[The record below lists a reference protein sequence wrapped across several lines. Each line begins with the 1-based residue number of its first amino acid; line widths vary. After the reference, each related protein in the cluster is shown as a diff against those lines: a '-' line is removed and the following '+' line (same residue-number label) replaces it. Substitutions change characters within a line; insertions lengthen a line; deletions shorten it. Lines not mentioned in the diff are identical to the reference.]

1 MASPIVHPL
10 TSLTPQLLAVLK
22 EGTDKRLQNVIGVL
36 ITSRY
41 ASSSPYLADFRSTTR
56 DKDVKED
63 STVLSD
69 FRNLVPLTDYEAYR
83 PWMAKFIERPCELSE
98 VENLLAPGL
107 PSFLAIT
114 GSTSGREPKYFTR
127 YLAFAGLIRP
137 AQDKVPSA
145 FLTARTAST
154 LWWGCIDLVEVT
166 TPSGDVVKTIPV
178 TGVTSG
184 FARTMQGW
192 SIETDNTRLT
202 SLGEYLFDPNNTID
216 TYCYS
221 RSSVPELSV
230 GDGSHR
236 SPSIFPPDPCPVR
249 VGRSDRG
256 ANSCRVYY
264 LFRGYG
270 VLHTGRV
277 GHAPVQHT
285 RWDHS

>member
-41 ASSSPYLADFRSTTR
+41 ASSSSYLADFRSTTR

-83 PWMAKFIERPCELSE
+83 PWMAKFFERPCELSE

-107 PSFLAIT
+107 PNFLAIT
-114 GSTSGREPKYFTR
+114 SSTSGSEPKYFTR
-127 YLAFAGLIRP
+127 YIAFMGLIRP
-137 AQDKVPSA
+137 ARDKMRGSSEMA
-145 FLTARTAST
+145 TTASI
-154 LWWGCIDLVEVT
+154 LWWGYRDLVEVT

-184 FARTMQGW
+184 FARSMQGW
-192 SIETDNTRLT
+192 PIETDNTRMT
-202 SLGEYLFDPNNTID
+202 SMGECPFDPNSIM
-216 TYCYS
+216 
-221 RSSVPELSV
+221 
-230 GDGSHR
+230 DGNR
-236 SPSIFPPDPCPVR
+236 YIP
-249 VGRSDRG
+249 
-256 ANSCRVYY
+256 
-264 LFRGYG
+264 LF
-270 VLHTGRV
+270 
-277 GHAPVQHT
+277 A
-285 RWDHS
+285 